1 MKTFEQI
8 VKDISRLKWSTVVL
22 EDSFSE
28 VEESIK
34 LAIKQANSY
43 LFGLKDFPFRIKKGA
58 AVVNAGTN
66 AFIAPTGNI
75 TLMWI
80 ENTRNYL
87 NKLDNGDLLEPKTA
101 KPENFWIEYG
111 DKGANVYL
119 YPTPDQ
125 NYSVLYKYVNSFKA
139 RDMAGNEK
147 ANLEESTDV
156 VNLPDDPVIEDL
168 YLHCLY
174 MKSMVYLIA
183 DEQDENYAPY
193 EKEFME
199 AYRNL
204 LNVTGMSYS
213 PRIVI

>member
-8 VKDISRLKWSTVVL
+8 VKDVARLKWSTVVL

-43 LFGLKDFPFRIKKGA
+43 LFELKDFPFRIKKGA

-80 ENTRNYL
+80 ENTRKYL
-87 NKLDNGDLLEPKTA
+87 NKLDNGDLLESKTA

-111 DKGANVYL
+111 DKGASVYL

-125 NYSVLYKYVNSFKA
+125 NYSVLYKYVNSYKA

-174 MKSMVYLIA
+174 TKSMVYLIA
-183 DEQDENYAPY
+183 DEQDENYTPY

-204 LNVTGMSYS
+204 LNVTGMSYA